1 MSGALT
7 KQIFKQG
14 SKIYDA
20 IKSGRSKIAP
30 DDTMPTKTPE
40 EWATAN
46 EEKITDELYKLGKNF
61 VEKDIPTPP
70 VQKALLEP
78 ISTTPTDK
86 NLEIGT
92 NPALVGGS
100 KTKNYIYEDLL
111 NFREFGP
118 DARTGAKGGN
128 KLLNVPIKENTQVG
142 VRINL
147 ASSVPGETKILTSGP
162 GGQRARLQTVHKDS
176 YNGKALSY
184 ITDATVTDVV
194 FTVNQKGRQAI
205 AAKLRNIDVPEAVH
219 KNPQISVDGKYTT
232 KRNVL
237 EEGGDDIVEI
247 GIDPINQHLFID
259 MNTGQAVKSADIATV
274 VGSRVYAKGVK
285 YWKKAEAPK
294 PNKASDG
301 TEIPSDVRYGMKE
314 GGTITP
320 FGDTFNYST
329 TTGLNKRYLE
339 HYHGNVLDNNLQRI
353 DEQGQTNTMLL
364 STVERD
370 GKHYILPSYDPLT
383 KSQMK
388 TPQDILKLNQEAID
402 TGFSV
407 GYPSEDIAE
416 KELQKLRTT
425 IIEDRNK
432 LEEEELE
439 LYGDFDEEG
448 NRRTYFDPGSE
459 EQIEAR
465 KKRKLD
471 EQMEKIKQRGHT
483 SYGLATGGIINYVD
497 DDVIKDSY
505 NPNNAKQGLRF
516 LLGQGFAL
524 GFGDEIEAFVRSK
537 LGDKTYEENKAIIK
551 EEMNK
556 YAAENPLTAAGLEI
570 AGGLTSAAGIYKTL
584 GKAGLKQMAAR
595 GTAAGGIEGG
605 IYGAGAPEVFGT
617 DNRLAGSAIGTGIGA
632 SLRYVG
638 EKAFDFSKNLYR
650 TLPSL
655 SKRNMINN
663 LPEGQ
668 TQGSVKLFHTD
679 STQYPSS
686 SVDGGGVERLRK
698 KKKYKSPT
706 GVEMEGGFHI
716 PLENFMKDTKLS
728 LAVDK
733 DYSKTYALGMSD
745 PDGTIGFLYEV
756 SIPKKVLKNL
766 FDPFNDRHIN
776 IFTKKIKQMGKEGKL
791 DRQGF
796 TWSKID
802 NVDSYIEKYYINPM
816 RLKSPVTKVTGE
828 LKSQNYGI
836 LENKTT
842 VQVLKESGFTGTWQK
857 EGAWRKG
864 DVVEEHMDQIQIFDG
879 SSVDIIPE
887 NTKRVIRKETGK
899 EDVRLEIEDI

>member
-1 MSGALT
+1 MVVGPVT
-7 KQIFKQG
+7 KQIVKQG

-20 IKSGRSKIAP
+20 IKSGRSKTTPVSTPVNKSVKTEDEIADEAYELGKEFAEKGTRSKTGLWEYP
-30 DDTMPTKTPE
+30 EQSITSADTSINVSKLPQGYTKLIKNNTFKKGDVVLDIGGGRFDNAVDTLKEKDVTVKVYDPFNRSLEHNRAVVETVRNGQADKVVSFNTLNVIPE
-40 EWATAN
+40 EANRLKVIEQAHNALKENGEAFFTVYGDPKKKAGATVKGYQAHLPLKDYVSSVKEVFGEDSVTSSGGIIKAIKTSN
-46 EEKITDELYKLGKNF
+46 
-61 VEKDIPTPP
+61 DIP
-70 VQKALLEP
+70 K
-78 ISTTPTDK
+78 
-86 NLEIGT
+86 
-92 NPALVGGS
+92 
-100 KTKNYIYEDLL
+100 L
-111 NFREFGP
+111 N
-118 DARTGAKGGN
+118 T
-128 KLLNVPIKENTQVG
+128 
-142 VRINL
+142 
-147 ASSVPGETKILTSGP
+147 
-162 GGQRARLQTVHKDS
+162 
-176 YNGKALSY
+176 
-184 ITDATVTDVV
+184 
-194 FTVNQKGRQAI
+194 
-205 AAKLRNIDVPEAVH
+205 
-219 KNPQISVDGKYTT
+219 
-232 KRNVL
+232 
-237 EEGGDDIVEI
+237 
-247 GIDPINQHLFID
+247 
-259 MNTGQAVKSADIATV
+259 
-274 VGSRVYAKGVK
+274 
-285 YWKKAEAPK
+285 
-294 PNKASDG
+294 
-301 TEIPSDVRYGMKE
+301 

-370 GKHYILPSYDPLT
+370 GKHYILPSYDPVT

-402 TGFSV
+402 TGLSV

-432 LEEEELE
+432 LEEELE

-471 EQMEKIKQRGHT
+471 EQMEKIKQRGDT
-483 SYGLATGGIINYVD
+483 SYGLATGGMISAEERDKNK
-497 DDVIKDSY
+497 KDLTQS
-505 NPNNAKQGLRF
+505 LRF
-516 LLGQGFAL
+516 LLGQGVAL
-524 GFGDEIEAFVRSK
+524 GFGDEIEAYVRSK
-537 LGDKTYEENKAIIK
+537 LGDKTYEENKSIIDD
-551 EEMNK
+551 EMK
-556 YAAENPLTAAGLEI
+556 TFETENPVTAAGLEI
-570 AGGLTSAAGIYKTL
+570 AGGLTSGIGIFKGL
-584 GKAGLKQMAAR
+584 GKAGLKQMTAR
-595 GTAAGGIEGG
+595 GTATGGIEGG
-605 IYGAGAPEVFGT
+605 VYGAGAPEAFGT
-617 DNRLAGSAIGTGIGA
+617 DNRLAGSAIGTGIGVSVGYA
-632 SLRYVG
+632 G

-650 TLPSL
+650 TLPSIAR
-655 SKRNMINN
+655 RNMINN

-686 SVDGGGVERLRK
+686 SVEGGGVERLK
-698 KKKYKSPT
+698 IKKKYKSPT

-756 SIPKKVLKNL
+756 SIPKNVLNNL

-796 TWSKID
+796 TWSEID

-816 RLKSPVTKVTGE
+816 HLKSSVTKVTGE

>member
-1 MSGALT
+1 MVVGPVT
-7 KQIFKQG
+7 KQIVKQG

-20 IKSGRSKIAP
+20 IKSGRSKTTPVSTPVNKSVKTEDEIADEAYELGKEFAEKGTRSKTGLWEYP
-30 DDTMPTKTPE
+30 EQSITSADTSINVSKLPQGYTKLIKNNTFKKGDVVLDIGGGRFDNAVDTLKEKDVTVKVYDPFNRSLEHNRAVVETVRNGQADKVVSFNTLNVIPE
-40 EWATAN
+40 EANRLKVIEQAHNALKENGEAFFTVYGDPKKKAGATVKGYQAHLPLKDYVSSVKEVFGEDSVTSSGGIIKAIKTSN
-46 EEKITDELYKLGKNF
+46 
-61 VEKDIPTPP
+61 DIP
-70 VQKALLEP
+70 K
-78 ISTTPTDK
+78 
-86 NLEIGT
+86 
-92 NPALVGGS
+92 
-100 KTKNYIYEDLL
+100 L
-111 NFREFGP
+111 N
-118 DARTGAKGGN
+118 T
-128 KLLNVPIKENTQVG
+128 
-142 VRINL
+142 
-147 ASSVPGETKILTSGP
+147 
-162 GGQRARLQTVHKDS
+162 
-176 YNGKALSY
+176 
-184 ITDATVTDVV
+184 
-194 FTVNQKGRQAI
+194 
-205 AAKLRNIDVPEAVH
+205 
-219 KNPQISVDGKYTT
+219 
-232 KRNVL
+232 
-237 EEGGDDIVEI
+237 
-247 GIDPINQHLFID
+247 
-259 MNTGQAVKSADIATV
+259 
-274 VGSRVYAKGVK
+274 
-285 YWKKAEAPK
+285 
-294 PNKASDG
+294 
-301 TEIPSDVRYGMKE
+301 

-370 GKHYILPSYDPLT
+370 GKHYILPSYDPVT

-402 TGFSV
+402 TGLSV

-432 LEEEELE
+432 LEEELE

-471 EQMEKIKQRGHT
+471 EQMEKIKQRGDT
-483 SYGLATGGIINYVD
+483 SYGLATGGMISAEERDKNK
-497 DDVIKDSY
+497 KDLTQS
-505 NPNNAKQGLRF
+505 LRF
-516 LLGQGFAL
+516 LLGQGVAL
-524 GFGDEIEAFVRSK
+524 GFGDEIEAYVRSK
-537 LGDKTYEENKAIIK
+537 LGDKTYEENKSIIDD
-551 EEMNK
+551 EMK
-556 YAAENPLTAAGLEI
+556 TFETENPVTAAGLEI
-570 AGGLTSAAGIYKTL
+570 AGGLTSGIGIFKGL
-584 GKAGLKQMAAR
+584 GKAGLKQMTAR
-595 GTAAGGIEGG
+595 GTATGGIEGG
-605 IYGAGAPEVFGT
+605 VYGAGAPEAFGT
-617 DNRLAGSAIGTGIGA
+617 DNRLAGSAIGTGIGVSVGYA
-632 SLRYVG
+632 G

-650 TLPSL
+650 TLPSIAR
-655 SKRNMINN
+655 RNMINN

-686 SVDGGGVERLRK
+686 SVEGGGVERLK
-698 KKKYKSPT
+698 IKKKYKSPT

-756 SIPKKVLKNL
+756 SIPKNVLKNL

-796 TWSKID
+796 TWSEID

-816 RLKSPVTKVTGE
+816 HLKSSVTKVTGE

>member
-1 MSGALT
+1 MVVGPVT
-7 KQIFKQG
+7 KQIVKQG

-20 IKSGRSKIAP
+20 IKSGRSKTTPVSTPVNKSVKTEDEIADEAYELGKEFAEKGTRSKTGLWEYP
-30 DDTMPTKTPE
+30 EQSITSADTSINVSKLPQGYTKLIKNNTFKKGDVVLDIGGGRFDNAVDTLKEKDVTVKVYDPFNRSLEHNRAVVETVRNGQADKVVSFNTLNVIPE
-40 EWATAN
+40 EANRLKVIEQAHNALKENGEAFFTVYGDPKKKAGATVKGYQAHLPLKDYVSSVKEVFGEDSVTSSGGIIKAIKTSN
-46 EEKITDELYKLGKNF
+46 
-61 VEKDIPTPP
+61 DIP
-70 VQKALLEP
+70 K
-78 ISTTPTDK
+78 
-86 NLEIGT
+86 
-92 NPALVGGS
+92 
-100 KTKNYIYEDLL
+100 L
-111 NFREFGP
+111 N
-118 DARTGAKGGN
+118 T
-128 KLLNVPIKENTQVG
+128 
-142 VRINL
+142 
-147 ASSVPGETKILTSGP
+147 
-162 GGQRARLQTVHKDS
+162 
-176 YNGKALSY
+176 
-184 ITDATVTDVV
+184 
-194 FTVNQKGRQAI
+194 
-205 AAKLRNIDVPEAVH
+205 
-219 KNPQISVDGKYTT
+219 
-232 KRNVL
+232 
-237 EEGGDDIVEI
+237 
-247 GIDPINQHLFID
+247 
-259 MNTGQAVKSADIATV
+259 
-274 VGSRVYAKGVK
+274 
-285 YWKKAEAPK
+285 
-294 PNKASDG
+294 
-301 TEIPSDVRYGMKE
+301 

-370 GKHYILPSYDPLT
+370 GKHYILPSYDPVT

-402 TGFSV
+402 TGLSV

-432 LEEEELE
+432 LEEELE

-471 EQMEKIKQRGHT
+471 EQMEKIKQRGDT
-483 SYGLATGGIINYVD
+483 SYGLATGGMISAEERDKNK
-497 DDVIKDSY
+497 KDLTQS
-505 NPNNAKQGLRF
+505 LRF
-516 LLGQGFAL
+516 LLGQGVAL
-524 GFGDEIEAFVRSK
+524 GFGDEIEAYVRSK
-537 LGDKTYEENKAIIK
+537 LGDKTYEENKSIIDD
-551 EEMNK
+551 EMK
-556 YAAENPLTAAGLEI
+556 TFETENPVTAAGLEI
-570 AGGLTSAAGIYKTL
+570 AGGLTSGIGIFKGL
-584 GKAGLKQMAAR
+584 GKAGLKQMTAR
-595 GTAAGGIEGG
+595 GTATGGIEGG
-605 IYGAGAPEVFGT
+605 VYGAGAPEAFGT
-617 DNRLAGSAIGTGIGA
+617 DNRLAGSAIGTGIGVSVGYA
-632 SLRYVG
+632 G

-650 TLPSL
+650 TLPSIAR
-655 SKRNMINN
+655 RNMINN

-686 SVDGGGVERLRK
+686 SVEGGGVERLRI

-756 SIPKKVLKNL
+756 SIPKNVLNNL

-796 TWSKID
+796 TWSEID

-816 RLKSPVTKVTGE
+816 HLKSSVTKVTGE

>member
-1 MSGALT
+1 
-7 KQIFKQG
+7 
-14 SKIYDA
+14 
-20 IKSGRSKIAP
+20 
-30 DDTMPTKTPE
+30 
-40 EWATAN
+40 
-46 EEKITDELYKLGKNF
+46 
-61 VEKDIPTPP
+61 
-70 VQKALLEP
+70 
-78 ISTTPTDK
+78 
-86 NLEIGT
+86 
-92 NPALVGGS
+92 
-100 KTKNYIYEDLL
+100 
-111 NFREFGP
+111 
-118 DARTGAKGGN
+118 
-128 KLLNVPIKENTQVG
+128 
-142 VRINL
+142 
-147 ASSVPGETKILTSGP
+147 
-162 GGQRARLQTVHKDS
+162 
-176 YNGKALSY
+176 
-184 ITDATVTDVV
+184 
-194 FTVNQKGRQAI
+194 
-205 AAKLRNIDVPEAVH
+205 
-219 KNPQISVDGKYTT
+219 
-232 KRNVL
+232 
-237 EEGGDDIVEI
+237 
-247 GIDPINQHLFID
+247 
-259 MNTGQAVKSADIATV
+259 
-274 VGSRVYAKGVK
+274 
-285 YWKKAEAPK
+285 
-294 PNKASDG
+294 
-301 TEIPSDVRYGMKE
+301 
-314 GGTITP
+314 
-320 FGDTFNYST
+320 
-329 TTGLNKRYLE
+329 
-339 HYHGNVLDNNLQRI
+339 
-353 DEQGQTNTMLL
+353 
-364 STVERD
+364 
-370 GKHYILPSYDPLT
+370 
-383 KSQMK
+383 MK

-402 TGFSV
+402 TGLSV

-432 LEEEELE
+432 LEEELE

-471 EQMEKIKQRGHT
+471 EQMEKIKQRGDT
-483 SYGLATGGIINYVD
+483 SYGLATGGMISAEERDKNK
-497 DDVIKDSY
+497 KDLTQS
-505 NPNNAKQGLRF
+505 LRF
-516 LLGQGFAL
+516 LLGQGVAL
-524 GFGDEIEAFVRSK
+524 GFGDEIEAYVRSK
-537 LGDKTYEENKAIIK
+537 LGDKTYEENKSIIDD
-551 EEMNK
+551 EMK
-556 YAAENPLTAAGLEI
+556 TFETENPVTAAGLEI
-570 AGGLTSAAGIYKTL
+570 AGGLTSGIGIFKGL
-584 GKAGLKQMAAR
+584 GKAGLKQMTAR
-595 GTAAGGIEGG
+595 GTATGGIEGG
-605 IYGAGAPEVFGT
+605 VYGAGAPEAFGT
-617 DNRLAGSAIGTGIGA
+617 DNRLAGSAIGTGIGVSVGYA
-632 SLRYVG
+632 G

-650 TLPSL
+650 TLPSIAR
-655 SKRNMINN
+655 RNMINN

-686 SVDGGGVERLRK
+686 SVEGGGVERLRI

-756 SIPKKVLKNL
+756 SIPKNVLKNL

-796 TWSKID
+796 TWSEID

-816 RLKSPVTKVTGE
+816 HLKSSVTKVTGE

>member
-1 MSGALT
+1 MVVGPVT
-7 KQIFKQG
+7 KQIVKQG

-20 IKSGRSKIAP
+20 IKSGRSKTTPVSTPVNKSVKTEDQIADEAYELGKEFAEKGTRSKTGLWEYP
-30 DDTMPTKTPE
+30 EQSITSADTSINVSKLPQGYTKLIKNNTFKKGEVVLDIGGGRFDNAVDTLKEKDVTVKVYDPFNRSLEHNRAVVETVRDGQADKVVSFNTLNVIPE
-40 EWATAN
+40 EANRLKVIEQAHNALKENGEAFFTVYGDPKKKAGATVKGYQAHLPLKDYVSSVKEVFGEDSVTSSGGIIKAIKTSN
-46 EEKITDELYKLGKNF
+46 
-61 VEKDIPTPP
+61 DIP
-70 VQKALLEP
+70 K
-78 ISTTPTDK
+78 
-86 NLEIGT
+86 
-92 NPALVGGS
+92 
-100 KTKNYIYEDLL
+100 L
-111 NFREFGP
+111 N
-118 DARTGAKGGN
+118 T
-128 KLLNVPIKENTQVG
+128 
-142 VRINL
+142 
-147 ASSVPGETKILTSGP
+147 
-162 GGQRARLQTVHKDS
+162 
-176 YNGKALSY
+176 
-184 ITDATVTDVV
+184 
-194 FTVNQKGRQAI
+194 
-205 AAKLRNIDVPEAVH
+205 
-219 KNPQISVDGKYTT
+219 
-232 KRNVL
+232 
-237 EEGGDDIVEI
+237 
-247 GIDPINQHLFID
+247 
-259 MNTGQAVKSADIATV
+259 
-274 VGSRVYAKGVK
+274 
-285 YWKKAEAPK
+285 
-294 PNKASDG
+294 
-301 TEIPSDVRYGMKE
+301 

-370 GKHYILPSYDPLT
+370 GKHYILPSYDPVT

-402 TGFSV
+402 TGLSV

-432 LEEEELE
+432 LEEELE

-471 EQMEKIKQRGHT
+471 EQMEKIKQRGDT
-483 SYGLATGGIINYVD
+483 SYGLATGGMISAEERDKNK
-497 DDVIKDSY
+497 KDLTQS
-505 NPNNAKQGLRF
+505 LRF
-516 LLGQGFAL
+516 LLGQGVAL
-524 GFGDEIEAFVRSK
+524 GFGDEIEAYVRSK
-537 LGDKTYEENKAIIK
+537 LGDKTYEENKSIIDD
-551 EEMNK
+551 EMK
-556 YAAENPLTAAGLEI
+556 TFETENPVTAAGLEI
-570 AGGLTSAAGIYKTL
+570 AGGLTSGIGIFKGL
-584 GKAGLKQMAAR
+584 GKAGLKQMTAR
-595 GTAAGGIEGG
+595 GTATGGIEGG
-605 IYGAGAPEVFGT
+605 VYGAGAPEAFGT
-617 DNRLAGSAIGTGIGA
+617 DNRLAGSAIGTGIGVSVGYA
-632 SLRYVG
+632 G

-650 TLPSL
+650 TLPSIAR
-655 SKRNMINN
+655 RNMINN

-686 SVDGGGVERLRK
+686 SVEGGGVERLRI

-756 SIPKKVLKNL
+756 SIPKNVLNNL

-796 TWSKID
+796 TWSEID

-816 RLKSPVTKVTGE
+816 HLKSSVTKVTGE

>member
-1 MSGALT
+1 MVVGPVT
-7 KQIFKQG
+7 KQIVKQG

-20 IKSGRSKIAP
+20 IKSGRSKTTPVSTPVNKSVKTEDEIADEAYELGKEFAEKGTRSKTGLWEYP
-30 DDTMPTKTPE
+30 EQSITSADTSINVSKLPQGYTKLIKNNTFKKGDVVLDIGGGRFDNAVDTLKEKDVTVKVYDPFNRSLEHNRAVVETVRDGQADKVVSFNTLNVIPE
-40 EWATAN
+40 EANRLKVIEQAHNALKENGEAFFTVYGDPKKKAGATVKGYQAHLPLKDYVSSVKEVFGEDSVTSSGGIIKAIKTSN
-46 EEKITDELYKLGKNF
+46 
-61 VEKDIPTPP
+61 DIP
-70 VQKALLEP
+70 K
-78 ISTTPTDK
+78 
-86 NLEIGT
+86 
-92 NPALVGGS
+92 
-100 KTKNYIYEDLL
+100 L
-111 NFREFGP
+111 N
-118 DARTGAKGGN
+118 T
-128 KLLNVPIKENTQVG
+128 
-142 VRINL
+142 
-147 ASSVPGETKILTSGP
+147 
-162 GGQRARLQTVHKDS
+162 
-176 YNGKALSY
+176 
-184 ITDATVTDVV
+184 
-194 FTVNQKGRQAI
+194 
-205 AAKLRNIDVPEAVH
+205 
-219 KNPQISVDGKYTT
+219 
-232 KRNVL
+232 
-237 EEGGDDIVEI
+237 
-247 GIDPINQHLFID
+247 
-259 MNTGQAVKSADIATV
+259 
-274 VGSRVYAKGVK
+274 
-285 YWKKAEAPK
+285 
-294 PNKASDG
+294 
-301 TEIPSDVRYGMKE
+301 

-370 GKHYILPSYDPLT
+370 GKHYILPSYDPVT

-402 TGFSV
+402 TGLSV

-432 LEEEELE
+432 LEEELE

-471 EQMEKIKQRGHT
+471 EQMEKIKQRGDT
-483 SYGLATGGIINYVD
+483 SYGLATGGMISAEERDKNK
-497 DDVIKDSY
+497 KDLTQS
-505 NPNNAKQGLRF
+505 LRF
-516 LLGQGFAL
+516 LLGQGVAL
-524 GFGDEIEAFVRSK
+524 GFGDEIEAYVRSK
-537 LGDKTYEENKAIIK
+537 LGDKTYEENKSIIDD
-551 EEMNK
+551 EMK
-556 YAAENPLTAAGLEI
+556 TFETENPVTAAGLEI
-570 AGGLTSAAGIYKTL
+570 AGGLTSGIGIFKGL
-584 GKAGLKQMAAR
+584 GKAGLKQMTAR
-595 GTAAGGIEGG
+595 GTATGGIEGG
-605 IYGAGAPEVFGT
+605 VYGAGAPEAFGT
-617 DNRLAGSAIGTGIGA
+617 DNRLAGSAIGTGIGVSVGYA
-632 SLRYVG
+632 G

-650 TLPSL
+650 TLPSIAR
-655 SKRNMINN
+655 RNMINN

-686 SVDGGGVERLRK
+686 SVEGGGVERLRI

-756 SIPKKVLKNL
+756 SIPKNVLNNL

-796 TWSKID
+796 TWSEID

-816 RLKSPVTKVTGE
+816 HLKSSVTKVTGE

>member
-1 MSGALT
+1 MVVGPVT
-7 KQIFKQG
+7 KQIVKQG

-20 IKSGRSKIAP
+20 IKSGRSKTTPVSTPVNKSVKTEDQIADEAYELGKEFAEKGTRSKTGLWEYP
-30 DDTMPTKTPE
+30 EQSITSADTSINVSKLPQGYTKLIKNNTFKKGDVVLDIGGGRFDNAVDTLKEKDVTVKVYDPFNRSLEHNRAVVETVRNGQADKVVSFNTLNVIPE
-40 EWATAN
+40 EANRLKVIEQAHNALKENGEAFFTVYGDPKKKAGATVKGYQAHLPLKDYVSSVKEVFGEDSVTSSGGIIKAIKTSN
-46 EEKITDELYKLGKNF
+46 
-61 VEKDIPTPP
+61 DIP
-70 VQKALLEP
+70 K
-78 ISTTPTDK
+78 
-86 NLEIGT
+86 
-92 NPALVGGS
+92 
-100 KTKNYIYEDLL
+100 L
-111 NFREFGP
+111 N
-118 DARTGAKGGN
+118 T
-128 KLLNVPIKENTQVG
+128 
-142 VRINL
+142 
-147 ASSVPGETKILTSGP
+147 
-162 GGQRARLQTVHKDS
+162 
-176 YNGKALSY
+176 
-184 ITDATVTDVV
+184 
-194 FTVNQKGRQAI
+194 
-205 AAKLRNIDVPEAVH
+205 
-219 KNPQISVDGKYTT
+219 
-232 KRNVL
+232 
-237 EEGGDDIVEI
+237 
-247 GIDPINQHLFID
+247 
-259 MNTGQAVKSADIATV
+259 
-274 VGSRVYAKGVK
+274 
-285 YWKKAEAPK
+285 
-294 PNKASDG
+294 
-301 TEIPSDVRYGMKE
+301 

-370 GKHYILPSYDPLT
+370 GKHYILPSYDPVT

-402 TGFSV
+402 TGLSV

-432 LEEEELE
+432 LEEELE

-471 EQMEKIKQRGHT
+471 EQMEKIKQRGDT
-483 SYGLATGGIINYVD
+483 SYGLATGGMISAEERDKNK
-497 DDVIKDSY
+497 KDLTQS
-505 NPNNAKQGLRF
+505 LRF
-516 LLGQGFAL
+516 LLGQGVAL
-524 GFGDEIEAFVRSK
+524 GFGDEIEAYVRSK
-537 LGDKTYEENKAIIK
+537 LGDKTYEENKSIIDD
-551 EEMNK
+551 EMK
-556 YAAENPLTAAGLEI
+556 TFETENPVTAAGLEI
-570 AGGLTSAAGIYKTL
+570 AGGLTSGIGIFKGL
-584 GKAGLKQMAAR
+584 GKAGLKQMTAR
-595 GTAAGGIEGG
+595 GTATGGIEGG
-605 IYGAGAPEVFGT
+605 VYGAGAPEAFGT
-617 DNRLAGSAIGTGIGA
+617 DNRLAGSAIGTGIGVSVGYA
-632 SLRYVG
+632 G

-650 TLPSL
+650 TLPSIAR
-655 SKRNMINN
+655 RNMINN

-686 SVDGGGVERLRK
+686 SVEGGGVERLRI

-756 SIPKKVLKNL
+756 SIPKNVLKNL

-796 TWSKID
+796 TWSEID

-816 RLKSPVTKVTGE
+816 HLKSSVTKVTGE

>member
-1 MSGALT
+1 MVVGPVT
-7 KQIFKQG
+7 KQIVKQG

-20 IKSGRSKIAP
+20 IKSGRSKTTPVSTPVNKSVKTEDEIADEAYELGKEFAEKGTRSKTGLWEYP
-30 DDTMPTKTPE
+30 EQSITSADTSINVSKLPQGYTKLIKNNTFKKGDVVLDIGGGRFDNAVDTLKEKDVTVKVYDPFNRSLEHNRAVVETVRNGQADKVVSFNTLNVIPE
-40 EWATAN
+40 EAN
-46 EEKITDELYKLGKNF
+46 RLKVIEQAHN
-61 VEKDIPTPP
+61 
-70 VQKALLEP
+70 AL
-78 ISTTPTDK
+78 
-86 NLEIGT
+86 
-92 NPALVGGS
+92 
-100 KTKNYIYEDLL
+100 
-111 NFREFGP
+111 
-118 DARTGAKGGN
+118 
-128 KLLNVPIKENTQVG
+128 KENGEAFFTVYGDPKKKAGATVKGYQAHLPLKDYV
-142 VRINL
+142 
-147 ASSVPGETKILTSGP
+147 SSVKEVFGEDSVTSS
-162 GGQRARLQTVHKDS
+162 GGII
-176 YNGKALSY
+176 KAIKTSNN
-184 ITDATVTDVV
+184 IP
-194 FTVNQKGRQAI
+194 
-205 AAKLRNIDVPEAVH
+205 KL
-219 KNPQISVDGKYTT
+219 
-232 KRNVL
+232 
-237 EEGGDDIVEI
+237 
-247 GIDPINQHLFID
+247 
-259 MNTGQAVKSADIATV
+259 NT
-274 VGSRVYAKGVK
+274 
-285 YWKKAEAPK
+285 
-294 PNKASDG
+294 
-301 TEIPSDVRYGMKE
+301 

-370 GKHYILPSYDPLT
+370 GKHYILPSYDPVT

-402 TGFSV
+402 TGLSV

-432 LEEEELE
+432 LEEELE

-471 EQMEKIKQRGHT
+471 EQMEKIKQRGDT
-483 SYGLATGGIINYVD
+483 SYGLATGGMISAEERDKNK
-497 DDVIKDSY
+497 KDLTQS
-505 NPNNAKQGLRF
+505 LRF
-516 LLGQGFAL
+516 LLGQGVAL
-524 GFGDEIEAFVRSK
+524 GFGDEIEAYVRSK
-537 LGDKTYEENKAIIK
+537 LGDKTYEENKSIIDD
-551 EEMNK
+551 EMK
-556 YAAENPLTAAGLEI
+556 TFETENPVTAAGLEI
-570 AGGLTSAAGIYKTL
+570 AGGLTSGIGIFKGL
-584 GKAGLKQMAAR
+584 GKAGLKQMTAR
-595 GTAAGGIEGG
+595 GTATGGIEGG
-605 IYGAGAPEVFGT
+605 VYGAGAPEAFGT
-617 DNRLAGSAIGTGIGA
+617 DNRLAGSAIGTGIGVSVGYA
-632 SLRYVG
+632 G

-650 TLPSL
+650 TLPSIAR
-655 SKRNMINN
+655 RNMINN

-686 SVDGGGVERLRK
+686 SVEGGGVERLRI

-756 SIPKKVLKNL
+756 SIPKNVLKNL

-796 TWSKID
+796 TWSEID

-816 RLKSPVTKVTGE
+816 HLKSSVTKVTGE

>member
-1 MSGALT
+1 MVVGPVT
-7 KQIFKQG
+7 KQIVKQG

-20 IKSGRSKIAP
+20 IKSGRSKTTPVSTPVNKSVKTEDEIADEAYELGKEFAERGTRSETGLWEYP
-30 DDTMPTKTPE
+30 EQSITSADTSINVSKLPQGYTKLIKNNTFKKGDVVLDIGGGRFDNAVDTLKEKDVTVKVYDPFNRSLEHNRAVVETVRNGQADKVVSFNTLNVIPE
-40 EWATAN
+40 EANRLKVIEQAHNALKENGEAFFTVYGDPKKKAGATVKGYQAHLPLKDYVSSVKEVFGEDSVTSSGGIIKAIKTSN
-46 EEKITDELYKLGKNF
+46 
-61 VEKDIPTPP
+61 DIP
-70 VQKALLEP
+70 K
-78 ISTTPTDK
+78 
-86 NLEIGT
+86 
-92 NPALVGGS
+92 
-100 KTKNYIYEDLL
+100 L
-111 NFREFGP
+111 N
-118 DARTGAKGGN
+118 T
-128 KLLNVPIKENTQVG
+128 
-142 VRINL
+142 
-147 ASSVPGETKILTSGP
+147 
-162 GGQRARLQTVHKDS
+162 
-176 YNGKALSY
+176 
-184 ITDATVTDVV
+184 
-194 FTVNQKGRQAI
+194 
-205 AAKLRNIDVPEAVH
+205 
-219 KNPQISVDGKYTT
+219 
-232 KRNVL
+232 
-237 EEGGDDIVEI
+237 
-247 GIDPINQHLFID
+247 
-259 MNTGQAVKSADIATV
+259 
-274 VGSRVYAKGVK
+274 
-285 YWKKAEAPK
+285 
-294 PNKASDG
+294 
-301 TEIPSDVRYGMKE
+301 

-370 GKHYILPSYDPLT
+370 GKHYILPSYDPVT

-402 TGFSV
+402 TGLSV

-432 LEEEELE
+432 LEEELE

-471 EQMEKIKQRGHT
+471 EQMEKIKQRGDT
-483 SYGLATGGIINYVD
+483 SYGLATGGMISAEERDKNK
-497 DDVIKDSY
+497 KDLTQS
-505 NPNNAKQGLRF
+505 LRF
-516 LLGQGFAL
+516 LLGQGVAL
-524 GFGDEIEAFVRSK
+524 GFGDEIEAYVRSK
-537 LGDKTYEENKAIIK
+537 LGDKTYEENKSIIDD
-551 EEMNK
+551 EMK
-556 YAAENPLTAAGLEI
+556 TFETENPVTAAGLEI
-570 AGGLTSAAGIYKTL
+570 AGGLTSGIGIFKGL
-584 GKAGLKQMAAR
+584 GKAGLKQMTAR
-595 GTAAGGIEGG
+595 GTATGGIEGG
-605 IYGAGAPEVFGT
+605 VYGAGAPEAFGT
-617 DNRLAGSAIGTGIGA
+617 DNRLAGSAIGTGIGVSVGYA
-632 SLRYVG
+632 G

-650 TLPSL
+650 TLPSIAR
-655 SKRNMINN
+655 RNMINN

-686 SVDGGGVERLRK
+686 SVEGGGVERLK
-698 KKKYKSPT
+698 TKKKYKSPT

-716 PLENFMKDTKLS
+716 PLENFMKDTILS

-733 DYSKTYALGMSD
+733 DYSKTSALGMSD

-756 SIPKKVLKNL
+756 SIPKNVLKNL

-816 RLKSPVTKVTGE
+816 HLKSSVTKVTGE

>member
-1 MSGALT
+1 MVVGPVT
-7 KQIFKQG
+7 KQIVKQG

-20 IKSGRSKIAP
+20 IKSGRSKTTPVSTPVNKSVKTEDQIADEAYELGKEFAERGTRSETGLWEYP
-30 DDTMPTKTPE
+30 EQSITSADTSINVSKLPQGYTKLIKNNTFKKGDVVLDIGGGRFDNAVDTLKEKDVTVKVYDPFNRSLEHNRAVVETVRNGQADKVVSFNTLNVIPE
-40 EWATAN
+40 EANRLKVIEQAHNALKENGEAFFTVYGDPKKKAGATVKGYQAHLPLKDYVSSVKEVFGEDSVTSSGGIIKAIKTSN
-46 EEKITDELYKLGKNF
+46 
-61 VEKDIPTPP
+61 DIP
-70 VQKALLEP
+70 K
-78 ISTTPTDK
+78 
-86 NLEIGT
+86 
-92 NPALVGGS
+92 
-100 KTKNYIYEDLL
+100 L
-111 NFREFGP
+111 N
-118 DARTGAKGGN
+118 T
-128 KLLNVPIKENTQVG
+128 
-142 VRINL
+142 
-147 ASSVPGETKILTSGP
+147 
-162 GGQRARLQTVHKDS
+162 
-176 YNGKALSY
+176 
-184 ITDATVTDVV
+184 
-194 FTVNQKGRQAI
+194 
-205 AAKLRNIDVPEAVH
+205 
-219 KNPQISVDGKYTT
+219 
-232 KRNVL
+232 
-237 EEGGDDIVEI
+237 
-247 GIDPINQHLFID
+247 
-259 MNTGQAVKSADIATV
+259 
-274 VGSRVYAKGVK
+274 
-285 YWKKAEAPK
+285 
-294 PNKASDG
+294 
-301 TEIPSDVRYGMKE
+301 

-370 GKHYILPSYDPLT
+370 GKHYILPSYDPVT

-402 TGFSV
+402 TGLSV

-432 LEEEELE
+432 LEEELE

-471 EQMEKIKQRGHT
+471 EQMEKIKQRGDT
-483 SYGLATGGIINYVD
+483 SYGLATGGMISAEERDKNK
-497 DDVIKDSY
+497 KDLTQS
-505 NPNNAKQGLRF
+505 LRF
-516 LLGQGFAL
+516 LLGQGVAL
-524 GFGDEIEAFVRSK
+524 GFGDEIEAYVRSK
-537 LGDKTYEENKAIIK
+537 LGDKTYEENKSIIDD
-551 EEMNK
+551 EMK
-556 YAAENPLTAAGLEI
+556 TFETENPVTAAGLEI
-570 AGGLTSAAGIYKTL
+570 AGGLTSGIGIFKGL
-584 GKAGLKQMAAR
+584 GKAGLKQMTAR
-595 GTAAGGIEGG
+595 GTATGGIEGG
-605 IYGAGAPEVFGT
+605 VYGAGAPEAFGT
-617 DNRLAGSAIGTGIGA
+617 DNRLAGSAIGTGIGVSVGYA
-632 SLRYVG
+632 G

-650 TLPSL
+650 TLPSIAR
-655 SKRNMINN
+655 RNMINN

-686 SVDGGGVERLRK
+686 SVEGGGVERLRI

-756 SIPKKVLKNL
+756 SIPKNVLKNL

-796 TWSKID
+796 TWSEID

-816 RLKSPVTKVTGE
+816 HLKSSVTKVTGE

>member
-1 MSGALT
+1 MVVGPVT
-7 KQIFKQG
+7 KQIVKQG

-20 IKSGRSKIAP
+20 IKSGRSKTTPVSTPVNKSVKTEDEIADEAYELGKEFAEKGSRSKTGLWEYP
-30 DDTMPTKTPE
+30 EQSITSADTSINVSKLPQGYTKLIKNNTFKKGEVVLDIGGGRFDNAVDTLKEKDVTVKVYDPFNRSLEHNRAVVETVRNGQADKVVSFNTLNVIPE
-40 EWATAN
+40 EANRLKVIEQAHNALKENGEAFFTVYGDPKKKAGATVKGYQAHLPLKDYVSSVKEVFGEDSVTSSGGIIKAIKTSN
-46 EEKITDELYKLGKNF
+46 
-61 VEKDIPTPP
+61 DIP
-70 VQKALLEP
+70 K
-78 ISTTPTDK
+78 
-86 NLEIGT
+86 
-92 NPALVGGS
+92 
-100 KTKNYIYEDLL
+100 L
-111 NFREFGP
+111 N
-118 DARTGAKGGN
+118 T
-128 KLLNVPIKENTQVG
+128 
-142 VRINL
+142 
-147 ASSVPGETKILTSGP
+147 
-162 GGQRARLQTVHKDS
+162 
-176 YNGKALSY
+176 
-184 ITDATVTDVV
+184 
-194 FTVNQKGRQAI
+194 
-205 AAKLRNIDVPEAVH
+205 
-219 KNPQISVDGKYTT
+219 
-232 KRNVL
+232 
-237 EEGGDDIVEI
+237 
-247 GIDPINQHLFID
+247 
-259 MNTGQAVKSADIATV
+259 
-274 VGSRVYAKGVK
+274 
-285 YWKKAEAPK
+285 
-294 PNKASDG
+294 
-301 TEIPSDVRYGMKE
+301 

-370 GKHYILPSYDPLT
+370 GKHYILPSYDPVT

-402 TGFSV
+402 TGLSV

-432 LEEEELE
+432 LEEELE

-471 EQMEKIKQRGHT
+471 EQMEKIKQRGDT
-483 SYGLATGGIINYVD
+483 SYGLATGGMISAEERDKNK
-497 DDVIKDSY
+497 KDLTQS
-505 NPNNAKQGLRF
+505 LRF
-516 LLGQGFAL
+516 LLGQGVAL
-524 GFGDEIEAFVRSK
+524 GFGDEIEAYVRSK
-537 LGDKTYEENKAIIK
+537 LGDKTYEENKSIIDD
-551 EEMNK
+551 EMK
-556 YAAENPLTAAGLEI
+556 TFETENPVTAAGLEI
-570 AGGLTSAAGIYKTL
+570 AGGLTSGIGIFKGL
-584 GKAGLKQMAAR
+584 GKAGLKQMTAR
-595 GTAAGGIEGG
+595 GTATGGIEGG
-605 IYGAGAPEVFGT
+605 VYGAGAPEAFGT
-617 DNRLAGSAIGTGIGA
+617 DNRLAGSAIGTGIGVSVGYA
-632 SLRYVG
+632 G

-650 TLPSL
+650 TLPSIAR
-655 SKRNMINN
+655 RNMINN

-686 SVDGGGVERLRK
+686 SVEGGGVERLK
-698 KKKYKSPT
+698 IKKKYKSPT

-756 SIPKKVLKNL
+756 SIPKNVLNNL

-796 TWSKID
+796 TWSEID

-816 RLKSPVTKVTGE
+816 HLKSSVTKVTGE

>member
-1 MSGALT
+1 MVVGPVT
-7 KQIFKQG
+7 KQIVKQG

-20 IKSGRSKIAP
+20 IKSGRSKTTPVSTPVNKSVKTEDEIADEAYELGKEFAEKGTRSKTGLWEYP
-30 DDTMPTKTPE
+30 EQSITSADTSINVSKLPQGYTKLIKNNTFKKGDVVLDIGGGRFDNAVDTLKEKDVTVKVYDPFNRSLEHNRAVVETVRNGQADKVVSFNTLNVIPE
-40 EWATAN
+40 EAN
-46 EEKITDELYKLGKNF
+46 RLKVIEQAHN
-61 VEKDIPTPP
+61 
-70 VQKALLEP
+70 AL
-78 ISTTPTDK
+78 
-86 NLEIGT
+86 
-92 NPALVGGS
+92 
-100 KTKNYIYEDLL
+100 
-111 NFREFGP
+111 
-118 DARTGAKGGN
+118 
-128 KLLNVPIKENTQVG
+128 KENGEAFFTVYGDPKKKAGATVKGYQAHLPLKDYV
-142 VRINL
+142 
-147 ASSVPGETKILTSGP
+147 SSVKE
-162 GGQRARLQTVHKDS
+162 
-176 YNGKALSY
+176 
-184 ITDATVTDVV
+184 V
-194 FTVNQKGRQAI
+194 F
-205 AAKLRNIDVPEAVH
+205 
-219 KNPQISVDGKYTT
+219 
-232 KRNVL
+232 
-237 EEGGDDIVEI
+237 GDDSVTSSG
-247 GIDPINQHLFID
+247 GIIKAIKTSNNIPKL
-259 MNTGQAVKSADIATV
+259 NT
-274 VGSRVYAKGVK
+274 
-285 YWKKAEAPK
+285 
-294 PNKASDG
+294 
-301 TEIPSDVRYGMKE
+301 

-370 GKHYILPSYDPLT
+370 GKHYILPSYDPVT

-402 TGFSV
+402 TGLSV

-432 LEEEELE
+432 LEEELE

-448 NRRTYFDPGSE
+448 NRRTYFDPGSQ

-471 EQMEKIKQRGHT
+471 EQMEKIKQRGDT
-483 SYGLATGGIINYVD
+483 SYGLATGGMISAEERDKNK
-497 DDVIKDSY
+497 KDLTQS
-505 NPNNAKQGLRF
+505 LRF
-516 LLGQGFAL
+516 LLGQGVAL
-524 GFGDEIEAFVRSK
+524 GFGDEIEAYVRSK
-537 LGDKTYEENKAIIK
+537 LGDKTYEENKSIIDD
-551 EEMNK
+551 EMK
-556 YAAENPLTAAGLEI
+556 TFETENPVTAAGLEI
-570 AGGLTSAAGIYKTL
+570 AGGLTSGIGIFKGL
-584 GKAGLKQMAAR
+584 GKAGLKQMTAR
-595 GTAAGGIEGG
+595 GTATGGIEGG
-605 IYGAGAPEVFGT
+605 VYGAGAPEAFGT
-617 DNRLAGSAIGTGIGA
+617 DNRLAGSAIGTGIGVSVGYA
-632 SLRYVG
+632 G

-650 TLPSL
+650 TLPSIAR
-655 SKRNMINN
+655 RNMINN

-686 SVDGGGVERLRK
+686 SVEGGGVERLK
-698 KKKYKSPT
+698 IKKKYKSPT

-756 SIPKKVLKNL
+756 SIPKNVLNNL

-796 TWSKID
+796 TWSEID

-816 RLKSPVTKVTGE
+816 HLKSSVTKVTGE